1 VRPNTR
7 FHPTPLC
14 GDKIVAILKVGVSRS
29 SSRSKLTARV
39 KRKPLGGF

>member
-14 GDKIVAILKVGVSRS
+14 GDKIVAMLQSWDALTLVSI
-29 SSRSKLTARV
+29 
-39 KRKPLGGF
+39 